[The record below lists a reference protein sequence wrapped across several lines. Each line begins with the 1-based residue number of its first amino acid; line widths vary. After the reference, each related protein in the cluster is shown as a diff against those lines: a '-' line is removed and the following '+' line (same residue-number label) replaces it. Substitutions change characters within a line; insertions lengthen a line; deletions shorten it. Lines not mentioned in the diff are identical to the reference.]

1 MSTSY
6 KKPNT
11 PYIILIVLFF
21 LLAAFDAVYIK
32 PAVTKTVM
40 IKVEDNQMKEVD
52 TNENLIAKYL
62 IIFN

>member
-32 PAVTKTVM
+32 PADTQTVM

-52 TNENLIAKYL
+52 STENLIAKYL